1 MENLQ
6 RKAIFAERDLRYKMG
21 PIGIFDSG
29 YGGLTVFREIVARL
43 PEYDY
48 VYLGDNARVPYGTRS
63 FETVYAYTKECVEK
77 LFAMNCHLVVLACNT
92 ASAKAL
98 RTIQQHDLPLYAD
111 LRKVLGVIRPTTEVI
126 SDYTRTRQI
135 GILATRGTVKSGSYP
150 IEIQKFFPDIRVY
163 QHACPL
169 WVPLV
174 ENNELDSA
182 GAAYFV
188 EKDIKQLLQQSP
200 DIDTVILACTHYPLL
215 LPLIKRFMPP
225 HIRVLA
231 QGQLVANS
239 LADYLKRHGEIERL
253 CTKGGDVQFFTT
265 DNAADF
271 EEKTTRFYGQPV
283 KASELNVL
291 I

>member
-6 RKAIFAERDLRYKMG
+6 RKAIFAERDLRYEMG

-126 SDYTRTRQI
+126 GDYTRTRQV
-135 GILATRGTVKSGSYP
+135 GILATRGTVRSGSYP
-150 IEIQKFFPDIRVY
+150 IEIQKFFPDIKVY

-215 LPLIKRFMPP
+215 LPLIRRYMPP
-225 HIRVLA
+225 HIQVLA

-271 EEKTTRFYGQPV
+271 EEKTARFYGQPV